1 MAYSSTV
8 LVGLDNDEEGNPHSR
23 IPRRTFYQLDSQLK
37 VRRRKL
43 IFKYVTETKCIEV
56 DEKLTKFGLIFIKA
70 GGYKLKQSL
79 YLQPHLYLHTIKHS
93 L

>member
-8 LVGLDNDEEGNPHSR
+8 LVGLDNDEEGNPHIR

-43 IFKYVTETKCIEV
+43 IFKYVIETKYIEV
-56 DEKLTKFGLIFIKA
+56 DGKLTKFGLIFIKA

>member
-8 LVGLDNDEEGNPHSR
+8 LVGLDNDEEGNPHIR
-23 IPRRTFYQLDSQLK
+23 IPRRTLYQLDSQLK
-37 VRRRKL
+37 VRHRKL
-43 IFKYVTETKCIEV
+43 IFKYVIETKCIEV
-56 DEKLTKFGLIFIKA
+56 DGKLTKFGLIFIKA